1 MSGPASQ
8 RPTGIWDLV
17 DRALD
22 LDGATRIHLSI
33 GRPPMVRLADRSLRP
48 LDETMPPLTYQTVQ
62 FMLSQV
68 VEPERWEGFERTGE
82 GEIQLAEGGGGRRIS
97 LALFRS
103 SEAWSAVIHL

>member
-1 MSGPASQ
+1 MAQ
-8 RPTGIWDLV
+8 E
-17 DRALD
+17 

-48 LDETMPPLTYQTVQ
+48 LDEEMPALTFQTMQL
-62 FMLSQV
+62 MLARV
-68 VEPERWEGFERTGE
+68 VEPERWGQLERTGE
-82 GEIQLAEGGGGRRIS
+82 GEMRLAGGGGGRPIS